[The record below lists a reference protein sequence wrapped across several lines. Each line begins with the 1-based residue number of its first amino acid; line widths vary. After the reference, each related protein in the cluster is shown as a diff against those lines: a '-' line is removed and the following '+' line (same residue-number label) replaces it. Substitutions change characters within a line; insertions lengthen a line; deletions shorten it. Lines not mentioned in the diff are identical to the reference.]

1 MLIAGLISIN
11 FKKLNM
17 KKITTLMLLVSATL
31 GAHAQS
37 STNTFADKNTFE
49 EFVRNVVLLLMIY
62 LVTSFILNMIRLFLT
77 DRLKRKIVETG
88 TSEAIVTQLLDTK
101 KSDKENSLK
110 LFFVLAAIAVGL
122 GVIGCYHMTDI
133 YALTTITFCL
143 AVGFLG
149 HYFMSRRLQK

>member
-1 MLIAGLISIN
+1 M
-11 FKKLNM
+11 
-17 KKITTLMLLVSATL
+17 VSATL

-37 STNTFADKNTFE
+37 VTNVFTDKNTFE

-62 LVTSFILNMIRLFLT
+62 MVTSFILNMIKLFLN

-88 TSEAIVTQLLDTK
+88 TSEAIAAQLLDSK

-110 LFFVLAAIAVGL
+110 WFFALAAIAVGL

-133 YALTTITFCL
+133 YALMVIAFCL

>member
-1 MLIAGLISIN
+1 
-11 FKKLNM
+11 M
-17 KKITTLMLLVSATL
+17 KKIITLTLLVSATL

-37 STNTFADKNTFE
+37 STNAFTDQRTLE
-49 EFVRNVVLLLMIY
+49 EFVRNIVILLMIY
-62 LVTSFILNMIRLFLT
+62 MVTSFILNMIKLFLN
-77 DRLKRKIVETG
+77 DRLKRKMVETG
-88 TSEAIVTQLLDTK
+88 TSEAIITQLLDTK

-110 LFFVLAAIAVGL
+110 WFFALTAIAVGL

-133 YALTTITFCL
+133 YALMIIAICL

>member
-1 MLIAGLISIN
+1 
-11 FKKLNM
+11 M
-17 KKITTLMLLVSATL
+17 KKIIILTLLVSATL

-37 STNTFADKNTFE
+37 VTNVFTDKNTFE

-62 LVTSFILNMIRLFLT
+62 MVTSFILNMIKLFLN

-88 TSEAIVTQLLDTK
+88 TSEAIAAQLLDSK

-110 LFFVLAAIAVGL
+110 WFFALAAIAVGL

-133 YALTTITFCL
+133 YALMVIAFCL

>member
-1 MLIAGLISIN
+1 
-11 FKKLNM
+11 M
-17 KKITTLMLLVSATL
+17 KKIIILTLLVSATL

-37 STNTFADKNTFE
+37 VTNVFTDKNTFE

-62 LVTSFILNMIRLFLT
+62 MVTSFILNMIKLFLN

-88 TSEAIVTQLLDTK
+88 TSEAIAAQLLDSK
-101 KSDKENSLK
+101 KSDRENSLK
-110 LFFVLAAIAVGL
+110 WFFALAAIAAGL

-133 YALTTITFCL
+133 YALMVIAFCL

>member
-1 MLIAGLISIN
+1 
-11 FKKLNM
+11 M
-17 KKITTLMLLVSATL
+17 KKIITLTLLVSATL

-37 STNTFADKNTFE
+37 DTNAFTDQRTLE
-49 EFVRNVVLLLMIY
+49 EFVRNVVILLMIY
-62 LVTSFILNMIRLFLT
+62 MVTSFILNMIKLFLN
-77 DRLKRKIVETG
+77 DRLKRKMVETG
-88 TSEAIVTQLLDTK
+88 TSEAIITQLLDTK

-110 LFFVLAAIAVGL
+110 WFFALTAIAVGL

-133 YALTTITFCL
+133 YALMIIAFCL